1 MFIETHLHTI
11 HTQQP
16 KQGDNMSYY
25 IKNKKTNSL
34 DSFLNSLLDD
44 LYNEDLKAQRKSNII
59 NQEDSI
65 VIEIEATGL
74 TKKEI
79 EIQVIEN
86 VLHVSYENKKEDTKK
101 YSQQQISFDS
111 FENKY
116 KLQNDMDSKNIS
128 ATMNNGLLNIKIP
141 KIKNKTSSRI
151 KIT

>member
-1 MFIETHLHTI
+1 
-11 HTQQP
+11 
-16 KQGDNMSYY
+16 MSYY

-44 LYNEDLKAQRKSNII
+44 LYHEDLKAQRKSNII

-116 KLQNDMDSKNIS
+116 KLQNDMEPKKIS

>member
-1 MFIETHLHTI
+1 
-11 HTQQP
+11 
-16 KQGDNMSYY
+16 MSYY

-44 LYNEDLKAQRKSNII
+44 LYHEDLKAQRKSNII

-116 KLQNDMDSKNIS
+116 KLQNDMDAKNIS

>member
-1 MFIETHLHTI
+1 
-11 HTQQP
+11 
-16 KQGDNMSYY
+16 MSYY

-44 LYNEDLKAQRKSNII
+44 LYHEDLKAQRKSNII

-86 VLHVSYENKKEDTKK
+86 VLHVSYENKKENTKK

-116 KLQNDMDSKNIS
+116 KLQNDMDPKKIS

>member
-1 MFIETHLHTI
+1 
-11 HTQQP
+11 
-16 KQGDNMSYY
+16 MSYY

-44 LYNEDLKAQRKSNII
+44 LYHEDLKAQRKSNII

-116 KLQNDMDSKNIS
+116 KLQNDMDPKKIS

>member
-11 HTQQP
+11 HKQQS

-44 LYNEDLKAQRKSNII
+44 LYHEDLKAQRKSNII

-79 EIQVIEN
+79 EIPRFI
-86 VLHVSYENKKEDTKK
+86 
-101 YSQQQISFDS
+101 
-111 FENKY
+111 
-116 KLQNDMDSKNIS
+116 
-128 ATMNNGLLNIKIP
+128 
-141 KIKNKTSSRI
+141 
-151 KIT
+151 